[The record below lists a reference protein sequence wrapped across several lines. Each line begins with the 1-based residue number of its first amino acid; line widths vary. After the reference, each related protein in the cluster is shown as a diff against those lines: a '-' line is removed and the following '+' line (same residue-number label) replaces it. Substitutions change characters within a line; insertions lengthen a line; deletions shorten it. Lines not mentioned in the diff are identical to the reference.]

1 MKPLRTAVIGN
12 CAHYLPMPF
21 TEFIRGVFLKRNFL
35 LMVFLVTA
43 ITQVAA
49 EEVSTP
55 LKDYR
60 SSVHYGNLMCN
71 LQFKIDQNLAAA
83 NSTEKSPSGDY
94 ISCIKE
100 QVAVVKKNYA
110 LAERKITKQKAKAA
124 LKEHYI
130 AGLNFIQGIDP
141 KSGEIKIDYTRRQNT
156 NEAKL
161 DEMWQRFEVEQ

>member
-1 MKPLRTAVIGN
+1 MAFLATALIQVR
-12 CAHYLPMPF
+12 AQD
-21 TEFIRGVFLKRNFL
+21 
-35 LMVFLVTA
+35 VT
-43 ITQVAA
+43 
-49 EEVSTP
+49 TP

-71 LQFKIDQNLAAA
+71 LQFKIDQNLAEA

-94 ISCIKE
+94 ITCIKE
-100 QVAVVKKNYA
+100 RIAIVKKNYA
-110 LAERKITKQKAKAA
+110 LAERKISKQKAKTA

-141 KSGEIKIDYTRRQNT
+141 KSGEVKIDYTRRQNA